1 MRLLRILCALIL
13 VACATMSSARAEP
26 VELKVMI
33 FNIWRSGVQLSLHQV
48 VAAIRA
54 ADPDVVALQEP
65 EGNSRRIADMLG
77 WDYVDERVHLISR
90 YPLYMGTQDDVH
102 FSYVEVQRSKV
113 VAISNLHLPSD
124 A

>member
-1 MRLLRILCALIL
+1 MLMATNERISAKGGDIRLLRVLCAVIL
-13 VACATMSSARAEP
+13 ATGVALSSAQAEP
-26 VELKVMI
+26 VRLKVMI

-77 WDYVDERVHLISR
+77 WDYVMNACI
-90 YPLYMGTQDDVH
+90 
-102 FSYVEVQRSKV
+102 
-113 VAISNLHLPSD
+113 
-124 A
+124 

>member
-1 MRLLRILCALIL
+1 MEQSQGMQAGDDMRLIRILSMLVLACVTLI
-13 VACATMSSARAEP
+13 AMPAFAEP
-26 VELKVMI
+26 VKLKVMI

-77 WDYVDERVHLISR
+77 WDYVMNACI
-90 YPLYMGTQDDVH
+90 
-102 FSYVEVQRSKV
+102 
-113 VAISNLHLPSD
+113 
-124 A
+124 

>member
-1 MRLLRILCALIL
+1 MAACLIF
-13 VACATMSSARAEP
+13 AQAPAQAEP
-26 VELKVMI
+26 VKLKVMI
-33 FNIWRSGVQLSLHQV
+33 FNIWRSGAQLSLHQV
-48 VAAIRA
+48 AAAIRA

-124 A
+124 AYGPELVRD